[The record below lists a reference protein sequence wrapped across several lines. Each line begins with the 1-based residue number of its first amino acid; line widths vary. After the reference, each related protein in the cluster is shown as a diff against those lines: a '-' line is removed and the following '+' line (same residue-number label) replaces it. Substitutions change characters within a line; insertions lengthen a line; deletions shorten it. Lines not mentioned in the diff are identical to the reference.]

1 LIKLTG
7 TEIRMEIYSL
17 VSDGGPFDEIV
28 AILDKEPNAIETT
41 DERGNTLLIR
51 AALFGHNQIVKLLLK
66 RGADPNRANTNK
78 ITPLMAAAM
87 EHRIEIIDLLLR
99 AKADKRPTSYED
111 KTAFDY
117 AKEGDST
124 MRETIMEML
133 NTSNKK
139 GCLPGSGCGIQGG
152 VRESLAKK
160 YCGCIKKVRRT
171 VKAKTGK
178 TPQNREGAAIAICT
192 KTLLQSRGR
201 TLRKFT
207 CKKGKAN
214 LKTQPLLK

>member
-1 LIKLTG
+1 MANQKTLY
-7 TEIRMEIYSL
+7 RL
-17 VSDGGPFDEIV
+17 VSDNGPSDEIV
-28 AILDKEPNAIETT
+28 AILDKEPEAIETT
-41 DERGNTLLIR
+41 DERGNTLLTR
-51 AALFGHNQIVKLLLK
+51 ASLFGNTRIIKLLLK
-66 RGADPNRANTNK
+66 RGADPNRANKNK
-78 ITPLMAAAM
+78 VTPLMAAAM

-99 AKADKRPTSYED
+99 AKADKKPKSYED
-111 KTAFDY
+111 MTAFDY
-117 AKEGDST
+117 AEQGESEMK
-124 MRETIMEML
+124 ETILEML
-133 NTSNKK
+133 NPALSNKK

-201 TLRKFT
+201 TLRKFI